1 MTNHISG
8 IIISLLF
15 CSDQSE
21 TLHYSQIRAFCTLST
36 RRIRIGVTACRDM
49 HATQVIGEEKILMHT
64 ADVAL
69 TLYFVVAFSTE
80 TCSVTGLPI
89 TEPLCRRCTTCSA
102 CSLMP
107 ERTFAL
113 QAVVGR
119 DGKPEAPRNIQAGIG
134 RTDWI
139 VSTLLEGAIGCVI
152 CGSRWASSAGYAL

>member
-1 MTNHISG
+1 
-8 IIISLLF
+8 
-15 CSDQSE
+15 
-21 TLHYSQIRAFCTLST
+21 
-36 RRIRIGVTACRDM
+36 M

-119 DGKPEAPRNIQAGIG
+119 DGKPEAPRNIQTGIG